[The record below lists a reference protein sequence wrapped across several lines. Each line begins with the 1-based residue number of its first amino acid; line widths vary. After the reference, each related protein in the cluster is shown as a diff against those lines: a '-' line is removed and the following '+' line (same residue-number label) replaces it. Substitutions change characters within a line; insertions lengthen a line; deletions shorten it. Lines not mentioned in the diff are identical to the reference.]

1 MDTMKTLSVM
11 LFLLLLLGLPALS
24 EPPSGPPVT
33 ERWEIVTD
41 LYIGVQTEQLTEEER
56 AAYGELL
63 FFSRSGLRIKKVEAG
78 SPAEQA
84 GLLAGDILLCNCGC
98 RINSMED
105 LLMSLRNHRPG
116 ELTHFIILRG
126 EKSMPVVL
134 RLGRLPEPVVVAYA
148 TPGERDTY
156 GGDDA
161 LNFHRRVACLL
172 VEEVPDLD
180 AVRAEVKEFCAE
192 HPNIKLNGQLRLYYT
207 TPTGYFTITVC
218 YGAGASVSLP
228 NRDGSSVTYELLY
241 QGDTLPEHVR
251 KILAPHGYPKK
262 K

>member
-207 TPTGYFTITVC
+207 TPTGYFTITVF

-251 KILAPHGYPKK
+251 KILAPHGYPKN
-262 K
+262 